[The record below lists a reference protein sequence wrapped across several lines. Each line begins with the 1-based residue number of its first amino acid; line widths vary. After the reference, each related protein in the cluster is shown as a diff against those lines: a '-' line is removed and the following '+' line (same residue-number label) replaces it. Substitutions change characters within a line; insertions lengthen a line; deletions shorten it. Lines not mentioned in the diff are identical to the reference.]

1 MPASTVNKNG
11 RISISDEAIARLT
24 HHIASECYGV
34 VELVSRSF
42 TDSFLALFNKD
53 SLNKGVKVVSTN
65 NKLYIDIFVV
75 LKYGVTV
82 TAVVDSLKS
91 AVVYGVEY
99 FSGMIV
105 KEVNVHVVGM
115 RV

>member
-1 MPASTVNKNG
+1 MPASTINKNG
-11 RISISDEAIARLT
+11 RITIADEAIARVT

-42 TDSFLALFNKD
+42 TDSLLSWFNKS
-53 SLNKGVKVVSTN
+53 SLNQGVKVVSTD
-65 NKLYIDIFVV
+65 NKLYIDIYVV

-82 TAVVDSLKS
+82 TAVVNSLKS
-91 AVVYGVEY
+91 AIIYGVEY
-99 FSGMIV
+99 FSGMRV
-105 KEVNVHVVGM
+105 KEVNIHVVGM

>member
-1 MPASTVNKNG
+1 MPASTLNKNG
-11 RISISDEAIARLT
+11 RITISDEAIARVA
-24 HHIASECYGV
+24 HQIASECYGV
-34 VELVSRSF
+34 VELVSKSF
-42 TDSFLALFNKD
+42 TDSLLSLFNQN
-53 SLNKGVKVVSTN
+53 SFNKGVKVVSTN

-91 AVVYGVEY
+91 AIVYGVEY
-99 FSGMIV
+99 FSGMRV
-105 KEVNVHVVGM
+105 KEVNIHVVGM